1 MRRRLGPQVLYL
13 LRRGGSP
20 QYLVAVWVATE
31 APYHVAGGL
40 GLGDPE
46 LGPRLE
52 VRRRGGRLLFVQDA
66 ALVEG
71 EVVFRG

>member
-1 MRRRLGPQVLYL
+1 
-13 LRRGGSP
+13 
-20 QYLVAVWVATE
+20 VATE

-52 VRRRGGRLLFVQDA
+52 VRRGVGRLLLFVKYA

-71 EVVFRG
+71 EVVFMG